1 MPKHMTNT
9 RLLSREW
16 IEQELF
22 PLCDS
27 LREGKAMASVLAGR
41 SLYCLFYEPSFLT
54 RTSFERAMTLLGG
67 QVQFTEDASQF
78 FPVRTTSYIEN
89 TVKFLSSL
97 HFDAVVLRS
106 SQPGAVA
113 AAAAVDVLPVIS
125 GGSDEDHP
133 TQAILDIY
141 SLKRELGTL
150 DGIKL
155 AVVGRVDHRNVN
167 ALLMALALFRDVQVM
182 LVPFT
187 GQAKPE
193 VLEYCRSAGLT
204 ISVESTLDHHA
215 QDLNAIYLNGA
226 ETAAHA
232 QLLVERGL
240 VKVKVDEQLLRSLRA
255 DCVILDP
262 MQRSQPLIA
271 DSGDARWAGYR
282 QAENGLF
289 VRMALLMRM
298 LD

>member
-1 MPKHMTNT
+1 MPKHLTDT
-9 RLLSREW
+9 RQLSREW
-16 IEQELF
+16 IEQELI

-27 LREGKAMASVLAGR
+27 LRDGKGIDSPLAGKA
-41 SLYCLFYEPSFLT
+41 LYCLFYEPSFLT

-78 FPVRTTSYIEN
+78 FPVRTSSYIEN

-113 AAAAVDVLPVIS
+113 AAAAVDVLPIIS
-125 GGSDEDHP
+125 GGSDDDHP

-141 SLKRELGTL
+141 TLKRELGTV

-182 LVPFT
+182 LLPFT
-187 GQAKPE
+187 GQAQPE

-204 ISVESTLDHHA
+204 ISVESTLDDYA

-240 VKVKVDEQLLRSLRA
+240 VKVKVDEQLLQSLRA

-289 VRMALLMRM
+289 VRMALLRG
-298 LD
+298 LLG